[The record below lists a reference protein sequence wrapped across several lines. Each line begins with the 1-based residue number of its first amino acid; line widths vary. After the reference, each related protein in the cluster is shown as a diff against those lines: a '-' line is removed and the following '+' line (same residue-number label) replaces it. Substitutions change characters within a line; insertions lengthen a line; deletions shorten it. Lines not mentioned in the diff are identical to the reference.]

1 MKRIAIFVVS
11 LLLSL
16 TSAVAQEQTIEV
28 NRILGDDFV
37 TGQTPDVSS
46 GAFTFAMRVKL
57 LGQAES
63 KGNGDGLGM
72 LFSVA
77 SGYFDGIRAHYSW
90 ISQQVTFQIG
100 KQPSA
105 TSLRSNRT
113 ILPGVFHDVVCT
125 YDGKTMRIWLDGAL
139 AGELEYGGELNTN
152 GAPIKV
158 GNGGY
163 GVGAN
168 RMYVDCLKFYPYALT
183 EKEIFKRF
191 EEQFSAEEKMI
202 LERLSKYSFIEGA
215 NNVSAPKEVLESL
228 MTIPNL
234 PSEMRFRIRNY
245 YLFRYGKN
253 WTQYVEF
260 AKEEAQRFLA
270 ENVEIKNFPQDSQK
284 VSLLWEIARVL
295 EKTYQEELLN
305 QLREKYPEE
314 FSRRKAVYDLIVSAN
329 RVRKLETFA
338 LNWLQ
343 NVESRQVDFTI
354 YVSPNGSDDAD
365 GSQSAPVQSLEKAIQ
380 LTTAWQKD
388 NPDKAAAIALTSG
401 TYYVEKTIKLND
413 VKNLFIVSAPDA
425 KALLT
430 GGKTLLHFA
439 PVTDSDVLQRLPESV
454 RGKVLECDLKVAGVT
469 DFGQLRPRGYGV
481 GDTVNPVPSLYVN
494 GEAQTLARYP
504 NVGEEPLKFGAV
516 EGNSFGYDFDRPE
529 KWRLSDNPD
538 ENDVWANGL
547 FTWEWASHIKK
558 VQIDREKKTMSVD
571 GVNLT
576 GRFHYYLINIL
587 EELDSPGEYF
597 VDRQRGML
605 YYLPAANQL
614 DAAGRFTATVE
625 FSVLNERLFHLT
637 NCENVVLKNL
647 TLKNSRES
655 GILMENCL
663 HCYVTNS
670 TIEQLGG
677 NAAILRGGML
687 CGVLNCRI
695 REMGA
700 SGVRLSGGDRSTLA
714 PACHIVHNSEISD
727 FSRIDRAY
735 APAVHTSGCGFV
747 ITNNLVYDSPHHA
760 FRTDGNDIYVARNEV
775 HSVVY
780 EFSDQSGIDVY
791 GNPTYRG
798 IVIERNFWHDI
809 KGLDAR
815 CGQAGIR
822 LDDAI
827 SGVVMMENVFYRCS
841 GGMFGGIQIHGGHD
855 NVCYQNVF
863 VDCNI
868 AFSFSPWHNS
878 RYSEFI
884 ERTSQYV
891 QNPLYQKK
899 YPTMDRIDQTFNR
912 NYILENFAINCK
924 TFQKNGNWNVYRGNS
939 FSTPNISAP
948 EGTPFDR
955 REWIKTV
962 PDVPSLRDVGV
973 MRQ

>member
-1 MKRIAIFVVS
+1 MKRIAIFVLS

-16 TSAVAQEQTIEV
+16 TSAAAQEQTIEV

-90 ISQQVTFQIG
+90 INQRVTFQIG
-100 KQPSA
+100 KNPSA
-105 TSLRSNRT
+105 VSLGSDRG
-113 ILPGVFHDVVCT
+113 ILPGVLHDVVCT
-125 YDGKTMRIWLDGAL
+125 YDGKTMKLWLDGQL
-139 AGELEYGGELNTN
+139 VGEREYVAVLDTK

-168 RMYVDCLKFYPYALT
+168 RMYVDCLKFYPRALT
-183 EKEIFKRF
+183 EQEIAARF
-191 EEQFSAEEKMI
+191 ENGFPEQEKKTLALLQQYAPVFGAYNATLNKDALEYLLKLPDLPEE
-202 LERLSKYSFIEGA
+202 L
-215 NNVSAPKEVLESL
+215 
-228 MTIPNL
+228 
-234 PSEMRFRIRNY
+234 RNKIQDD
-245 YLFRYGKN
+245 YLFSFGTESQKAQ
-253 WTQYVEF
+253 T
-260 AKEEAQRFLA
+260 AKEDAEKLLA
-270 ENVEIKNFPQDSQK
+270 STDPEPTRPQDQAK
-284 VSLLWEIARVL
+284 LVSRLWSVARWL
-295 EKTYQEELLN
+295 EQTDQTALLN
-305 QLREKYPEE
+305 QLKEKFPKE
-314 FSRRKAVYDLIVSAN
+314 FSERDEIDKLIQSAERLRELERKALEQEKSIVS
-329 RVRKLETFA
+329 RSP
-338 LNWLQ
+338 Q
-343 NVESRQVDFTI
+343 YTI
-354 YVSPNGSDDAD
+354 YVSTSGTDANP
-365 GSQSAPVQSLEKAIQ
+365 GTPSAP
-380 LTTAWQKD
+380 TTLNNALVLAKAWQKD
-388 NPDKAAAIALTSG
+388 NPGQTVEIALQGG
-401 TYYVEKTIKLND
+401 TYFIDKTVNLNELQN
-413 VKNLFIVSAPDA
+413 VVIASAEGQRA
-425 KALLT
+425 VLT
-430 GGKTLLHFA
+430 GAKTLTRFQ
-439 PVTDSDVLQRLPESV
+439 PVTDKDVLQRLPESV
-454 RGKVLECDLKVAGVT
+454 RGKVLECDLKAAGVT

-558 VQIDREKKTMSVD
+558 VQINREKKTMSVN

-587 EELDSPGEYF
+587 EELDSPGEYY

-605 YYLPAANQL
+605 YYLPAADQL
-614 DAAGRFTATVE
+614 DAAGRFAATVE
-625 FSVLNERLFHLT
+625 FSVLNEALIKMT
-637 NCENVVLKNL
+637 NCENVFLKNV
-647 TLKNSRES
+647 TLKGGRES
-655 GILMENCL
+655 GVLMENCVC
-663 HCYVTNS
+663 CYVTNS

-677 NAAILRGGML
+677 NAAILHGGSL
-687 CGVLNCRI
+687 CGVVNSRI

-700 SGVRLSGGDRSTLA
+700 SGVRLSGGDREKLVQA
-714 PACHIVHNSEISD
+714 GHMVHNCEISD

-780 EFSDQSGIDVY
+780 EFSDQAGIDVY

-827 SGVVMMENVFYRCS
+827 SGVVMIGNVFYRCS

-855 NVCYQNVF
+855 NVCLQNVF

-868 AFSFSPWHNS
+868 ALSFSPWYNS

-899 YPTMDRIDQTFNR
+899 YPTMDRIGQTYNR
-912 NYILENFAINCK
+912 NYILGNAAIDCK
-924 TFQKNGNWNVYRGNS
+924 AFQRNGDWNVFLDNA

-948 EGTPFDR
+948 AGTPFNR

-962 PDVPSLRDVGV
+962 PDVPDLRDIGI
-973 MRQ
+973 RQ

>member
-1 MKRIAIFVVS
+1 MA
-11 LLLSL
+11 
-16 TSAVAQEQTIEV
+16 
-28 NRILGDDFV
+28 
-37 TGQTPDVSS
+37 
-46 GAFTFAMRVKL
+46 
-57 LGQAES
+57 
-63 KGNGDGLGM
+63 
-72 LFSVA
+72 
-77 SGYFDGIRAHYSW
+77 
-90 ISQQVTFQIG
+90 
-100 KQPSA
+100 
-105 TSLRSNRT
+105 
-113 ILPGVFHDVVCT
+113 
-125 YDGKTMRIWLDGAL
+125 KT
-139 AGELEYGGELNTN
+139 
-152 GAPIKV
+152 
-158 GNGGY
+158 
-163 GVGAN
+163 
-168 RMYVDCLKFYPYALT
+168 
-183 EKEIFKRF
+183 
-191 EEQFSAEEKMI
+191 
-202 LERLSKYSFIEGA
+202 
-215 NNVSAPKEVLESL
+215 
-228 MTIPNL
+228 
-234 PSEMRFRIRNY
+234 
-245 YLFRYGKN
+245 
-253 WTQYVEF
+253 
-260 AKEEAQRFLA
+260 
-270 ENVEIKNFPQDSQK
+270 
-284 VSLLWEIARVL
+284 
-295 EKTYQEELLN
+295 
-305 QLREKYPEE
+305 
-314 FSRRKAVYDLIVSAN
+314 
-329 RVRKLETFA
+329 
-338 LNWLQ
+338 
-343 NVESRQVDFTI
+343 
-354 YVSPNGSDDAD
+354 
-365 GSQSAPVQSLEKAIQ
+365 
-380 LTTAWQKD
+380 WQKD
-388 NPDKAAAIALTSG
+388 NPAQTVEIALLGG
-401 TYYVEKTIKLND
+401 TYYIDKTVNLNELQN
-413 VKNLFIVSAPDA
+413 VVIASAKGQRA
-425 KALLT
+425 VLT
-430 GGKTLLHFA
+430 GAKTLTQFQ

-454 RGKVLECDLKVAGVT
+454 RGKVLECDLKAAGVT
-469 DFGQLRPRGYGV
+469 DFGQLQSRGYGV

-504 NVGEEPLKFGAV
+504 NAGEEPLKFGAV

-587 EELDSPGEYF
+587 EELDSPGEYY

-605 YYLPAANQL
+605 YYLPAADQL
-614 DAAGRFTATVE
+614 DAQGRFQAAVE
-625 FSVLNERLFHLT
+625 FPVLNERLFHMT

-780 EFSDQSGIDVY
+780 EFSDQAGIDVY

-868 AFSFSPWHNS
+868 AFSFSPWYNS

-948 EGTPFDR
+948 AGTPFDR

-962 PDVPSLRDVGV
+962 PDVPSLEGVGV
-973 MRQ
+973 NMR

>member
-1 MKRIAIFVVS
+1 MKRIAIFVLS

-28 NRILGDDFV
+28 NRIVGDDFV
-37 TGQTPDVSS
+37 TGKTPDVSS

-90 ISQQVTFQIG
+90 ISHQVTFQIG

-139 AGELEYGGELNTN
+139 AGEMEYGGELNSK

-168 RMYVDCLKFYPYALT
+168 RMYVDCLKFYPRALT
-183 EKEIFKRF
+183 EQEIVARF
-191 EEQFSAEEKMI
+191 ENEFPEQEKKALALLQQYAPVFGAYNATLNKDALECLLNQPGLPEE
-202 LERLSKYSFIEGA
+202 L
-215 NNVSAPKEVLESL
+215 
-228 MTIPNL
+228 
-234 PSEMRFRIRNY
+234 RNKIQSD
-245 YLFRYGKN
+245 YLFSFGTESQKA
-253 WTQYVEF
+253 QS
-260 AKEEAQRFLA
+260 AKEDA
-270 ENVEIKNFPQDSQK
+270 EKLLSSTDSEPTRPQDQAK
-284 VSLLWEIARVL
+284 LVSRLWSAARQL
-295 EKTYQEELLN
+295 EQTNQTELLN
-305 QLREKYPEE
+305 QLKEKFPKAFSERDEIDKLIQSAERLRELE
-314 FSRRKAVYDLIVSAN
+314 RKALEQEKSVVS
-329 RVRKLETFA
+329 RSP
-338 LNWLQ
+338 Q
-343 NVESRQVDFTI
+343 YTI
-354 YVSPNGSDDAD
+354 YVS
-365 GSQSAPVQSLEKAIQ
+365 
-380 LTTAWQKD
+380 
-388 NPDKAAAIALTSG
+388 TSG
-401 TYYVEKTIKLND
+401 TDANPGTP
-413 VKNLFIVSAPDA
+413 SAPTTLNNALVLA
-425 KALLT
+425 KTWQNDNPGQTVEIALLGGTYYIDQTVNLNELQNVVIASANGQRAVLT
-430 GGKTLLHFA
+430 GAKTLTRFQ
-439 PVTDSDVLQRLPESV
+439 PVTDKDVLKRLPESV
-454 RGKVLECDLKVAGVT
+454 RGKVLECDLKAAGVT

-504 NVGEEPLKFGAV
+504 NAGEEPLKFGAV

-558 VQIDREKKTMSVD
+558 VQIDREKKTMSVN

-587 EELDSPGEYF
+587 EELDSPGEYY
-597 VDRQRGML
+597 VDRQRGTL
-605 YYLPAANQL
+605 YYLPAVDQL

-655 GILMENCL
+655 GVLMENCL

-714 PACHIVHNSEISD
+714 PACHIVHNCEISD

-780 EFSDQSGIDVY
+780 EFSDQAGIDVY

-798 IVIERNFWHDI
+798 IVIEKNFWHDI

-868 AFSFSPWHNS
+868 AFSFSPWYNS

-924 TFQKNGNWNVYRGNS
+924 TFQRNGDWNVYLDNA
-939 FSTPNISAP
+939 FSTPNVPAP
-948 EGTPFDR
+948 AGTPFNR

-962 PDVPSLRDVGV
+962 PDVPSLEGVGI
-973 MRQ
+973 RQ

>member
-1 MKRIAIFVVS
+1 MKRIAIFALS

-16 TSAVAQEQTIEV
+16 TSALAQEQTIEV
-28 NRILGDDFV
+28 NRIVGDDFV
-37 TGQTPDVSS
+37 TGKTPDVSS

-90 ISQQVTFQIG
+90 INQRVTFQIG
-100 KQPSA
+100 KNPSA
-105 TSLRSNRT
+105 VSLGSDRG
-113 ILPGVFHDVVCT
+113 ILPGVLHDVVCT
-125 YDGKTMRIWLDGAL
+125 YDGKTMKLWLDGKL
-139 AGELEYGGELNTN
+139 AGEREYVAVLNTK

-168 RMYVDCLKFYPYALT
+168 RMYVDCLKFYPRALT
-183 EKEIFKRF
+183 EKEIVARF
-191 EEQFSAEEKMI
+191 ENEFPKEEKKTLTLLQQYAPVFGAYNATLNKDALECLLNQPGLPEDLRNKIQGDYLFSFGTESQIAQFAEEEAEK
-202 LERLSKYSFIEGA
+202 LLSSTDSK
-215 NNVSAPKEVLESL
+215 P
-228 MTIPNL
+228 T
-234 PSEMRFRIRNY
+234 R
-245 YLFRYGKN
+245 
-253 WTQYVEF
+253 
-260 AKEEAQRFLA
+260 
-270 ENVEIKNFPQDSQK
+270 PQDQAKRTSR
-284 VSLLWEIARVL
+284 LWSIARRL
-295 EKTYQEELLN
+295 EQTNQTELLN
-305 QLREKYPEE
+305 KLKEKFDAE
-314 FSRRKAVYDLIVSAN
+314 FSERDEIDRLIQSAERLRDLERKALEQEKGVVS
-329 RVRKLETFA
+329 RSP
-338 LNWLQ
+338 Q
-343 NVESRQVDFTI
+343 FTI
-354 YVSPNGSDDAD
+354 YVSTSGADANP
-365 GSQSAPVQSLEKAIQ
+365 GTQSAP
-380 LTTAWQKD
+380 TTLNNALVLAKTWQND
-388 NPDKAAAIALTSG
+388 NPGQTVEIALLGG
-401 TYYVEKTIKLND
+401 TYYIDKTVNLNELQN
-413 VKNLFIVSAPDA
+413 VVIASAA
-425 KALLT
+425 GEQAVLT
-430 GGKTLLHFA
+430 GAKTLTQFQ
-439 PVTDSDVLQRLPESV
+439 PVTDKDVFERLPESV
-454 RGKVLECDLKVAGVT
+454 RGKVLECDLKAAGVT

-516 EGNSFGYDFDRPE
+516 KGNSFGYDFDRPD

-605 YYLPAANQL
+605 YYLPAADQL
-614 DAAGRFTATVE
+614 DAKGRFQAAVE
-625 FSVLNERLFHLT
+625 FPVLNERLFHLT
-637 NCENVVLKNL
+637 NCKNVVLNNL

-655 GILMENCL
+655 GVLMENCVC
-663 HCYVTNS
+663 CYVTNS

-677 NAAILRGGML
+677 NAAILRGGSL
-687 CGVLNCRI
+687 CGVVNCRI

-714 PACHIVHNSEISD
+714 PACHIVHNCEISD

-780 EFSDQSGIDVY
+780 EFSDQAGIDVY

-798 IVIERNFWHDI
+798 IVIEKNFWHDI
-809 KGLDAR
+809 QGLDAR

-827 SGVVMMENVFYRCS
+827 SGVVMIGNVFYRCS
-841 GGMFGGIQIHGGHD
+841 GGIFGGIQIHGGHD
-855 NVCYQNVF
+855 NVCLQNVF

-868 AFSFSPWHNS
+868 AFSFSPWNNS

-884 ERTSQYV
+884 QRFSQYV
-891 QNPLYQKK
+891 NPLYHKT
-899 YPTMDRIDQTFNR
+899 YPTMNRIHQTYNR
-912 NYILENFAINCK
+912 NYIFNNAAIDCK
-924 TFQKNGNWNVYRGNS
+924 AFLRSGDWNVYLDNT
-939 FSTPNISAP
+939 FSTPNVPAP
-948 EGTPFDR
+948 DGTPFDR
-955 REWIKTV
+955 REWIKTL
-962 PDVPSLRDVGV
+962 PGVPSLEGVGV
-973 MRQ
+973 RRQ

>member
-1 MKRIAIFVVS
+1 MALEQEKNVVS
-11 LLLSL
+11 QS
-16 TSAVAQEQTIEV
+16 
-28 NRILGDDFV
+28 
-37 TGQTPDVSS
+37 P
-46 GAFTFAMRVKL
+46 
-57 LGQAES
+57 
-63 KGNGDGLGM
+63 
-72 LFSVA
+72 
-77 SGYFDGIRAHYSW
+77 
-90 ISQQVTFQIG
+90 
-100 KQPSA
+100 
-105 TSLRSNRT
+105 
-113 ILPGVFHDVVCT
+113 
-125 YDGKTMRIWLDGAL
+125 
-139 AGELEYGGELNTN
+139 
-152 GAPIKV
+152 
-158 GNGGY
+158 
-163 GVGAN
+163 
-168 RMYVDCLKFYPYALT
+168 
-183 EKEIFKRF
+183 
-191 EEQFSAEEKMI
+191 
-202 LERLSKYSFIEGA
+202 
-215 NNVSAPKEVLESL
+215 
-228 MTIPNL
+228 
-234 PSEMRFRIRNY
+234 
-245 YLFRYGKN
+245 
-253 WTQYVEF
+253 QY
-260 AKEEAQRFLA
+260 
-270 ENVEIKNFPQDSQK
+270 
-284 VSLLWEIARVL
+284 
-295 EKTYQEELLN
+295 
-305 QLREKYPEE
+305 
-314 FSRRKAVYDLIVSAN
+314 
-329 RVRKLETFA
+329 
-338 LNWLQ
+338 
-343 NVESRQVDFTI
+343 TI
-354 YVSPNGSDDAD
+354 YVSTSGIDANP
-365 GSQSAPVQSLEKAIQ
+365 GTPSAPTTLNNALVLAKAR
-380 LTTAWQKD
+380 QKD
-388 NPDKAAAIALTSG
+388 NPGQTVEIVLQGG
-401 TYYVEKTIKLND
+401 TYFIDQTVNLNELQNVVIASVEGQRA
-413 VKNLFIVSAPDA
+413 V
-425 KALLT
+425 LT
-430 GGKTLLHFA
+430 GAKTLSRFQ
-439 PVTDSDVLQRLPESV
+439 PVTDSDVLKRLPDSV
-454 RGKVLECDLKVAGVT
+454 RGKVLECNLKAAGVT

-558 VQIDREKKTMSVD
+558 VQINREKKTMSVN
-571 GVNLT
+571 GVELT

-587 EELDSPGEYF
+587 EELDSPGEYY

-605 YYLPAANQL
+605 YYFPAADQL

-625 FSVLNERLFHLT
+625 FPVLNERLFHLT

-655 GILMENCL
+655 GVLMENCV

-714 PACHIVHNSEISD
+714 PACHIVHNCEISD

-780 EFSDQSGIDVY
+780 EFSDQAGIDVY

-809 KGLDAR
+809 SGLKAN

-827 SGVVMMENVFYRCS
+827 SGVVMIGNVFYRCS
-841 GGMFGGIQIHGGHD
+841 GGAFGGIQIHGGHD

-868 AFSFSPWHNS
+868 AFSFSPWYNS
-878 RYSEFI
+878 RYAEFI

-891 QNPLYQKK
+891 QNPLYQKT

-912 NYILENFAINCK
+912 NYILGNVAIGCGD
-924 TFQKNGNWNVYRGNS
+924 FQRHGNWNVYLGNS

-948 EGTPFDR
+948 DGTPFDR
-955 REWIKTV
+955 REWIQTV
-962 PDVPSLRDVGV
+962 PCVPSLENVGLLK
-973 MRQ
+973 